1 MTTLTEERATTEER
15 VSYLEGS
22 YAHMPTKAD
31 VFEVEKQLSD
41 RIDDARTEFRAGLD
55 DARTEFRT
63 ELAKLRAEIRTE
75 TTDLRE
81 KIAELRA
88 EMQTGFAELRA
99 EMRAG
104 FAELRA
110 EIAEGG
116 DRMVKW
122 LIAIAAVGVVVF
134 AVATTVLIRIFG

>member
-1 MTTLTEERATTEER
+1 MTMLTEERAATEER
-15 VSYLEGS
+15 VGCI
-22 YAHMPTKAD
+22 
-31 VFEVEKQLSD
+31 EKQRSD
-41 RIDDARTEFRAGLD
+41 RLAEARKK
-55 DARTEFRT
+55 FRT
-63 ELAKLRAEIRTE
+63 ELSKLRIGISESRTEVANLRAEVVVLWEGLRTAVAN
-75 TTDLRE
+75 LQAGR
-81 KIAELRA
+81 AELRT

-116 DRMVKW
+116 DRMVRW
-122 LIAIAAVGVVVF
+122 LIAIAAVGAVVF